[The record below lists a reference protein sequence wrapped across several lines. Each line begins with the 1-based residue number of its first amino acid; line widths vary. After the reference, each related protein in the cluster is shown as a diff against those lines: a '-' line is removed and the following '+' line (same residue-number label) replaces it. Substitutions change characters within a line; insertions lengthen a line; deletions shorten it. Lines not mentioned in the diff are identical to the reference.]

1 MIHTCPVGVPGLQD
15 QLLTIA
21 EPNRFR
27 IVGLLG
33 RGPRPVGE
41 IVAALEIGQPQVSRH
56 LRILK
61 EAGLVAVH
69 KRGQQRIYSLQPLPF
84 EGISEWLESF
94 SHVWAGRMDALDAY
108 LEEDLRGTETSDAA
122 LDEALDQAR
131 RRRR

>member
-1 MIHTCPVGVPGLQD
+1 MVHTCAVGVPGLQD

-27 IVGLLG
+27 IVELLG

-41 IVAALEIGQPQVSRH
+41 IVTALEIGQPQVSRH

-69 KRGQQRIYSLQPLPF
+69 KRRQQRIYSLQPLPF

-94 SHVWAGRMDALDAY
+94 SHVWAGRLDALDAY
-108 LEEDLRGTETSDAA
+108 LEEDPHATETSDGII
-122 LDEALDQAR
+122 DEAR
-131 RRRR
+131 RRGR